1 MSRFSRVVFLLL
13 VGATFSAFFVAQ
25 ELKSRP
31 PVVKVTRVTPF
42 FSPDGDGRRDTSEIS
57 VVVKNPDEV
66 TIAILDSEGE
76 RVRRLASNV
85 SARRFRPVRVSWDG
99 RDDAGRRLPDGRY
112 RVRVGLR
119 RQGRSVVS
127 SKVIRLDTT
136 PPSPVVERVDPDSRI
151 LSPRGGPVALRV
163 TRAGRGRPRLSV
175 WRTDVE
181 PARRVARLRANHDGT
196 AAWDPTPEGGAAPE
210 GVYLVEATGVDRAGN
225 VGSSASDLPR
235 LPAEVAGS
243 PGITIRSLAVQ
254 SPVTPARSGRPVTF
268 LVDSRRR
275 PYRWSTRRL
284 GRSRP
289 GRRGVSRAGRARL
302 TLRAPRGGS
311 AVHLLELR
319 SGRHRVRVPFLV
331 QSEERADLLVV
342 VPAITWLGRRRGDE
356 SGDGLP
362 DTLEAGGPVR
372 WPRPFAAVQ
381 GLPEGFADEVAPLL
395 VALDRAGVDYDV
407 TSDLAL
413 ARGEGPL
420 LEGHDGVLLAGS
432 LRWVPRPLAL
442 RLRRYVSS
450 GGSIAA
456 FGAES
461 MRRGVTVRPNTL
473 TQPTQPVRR
482 DPFGTR
488 LRPLGPLGGARGAPA
503 VLEPLAEDPRLG
515 LLEGSDGVLTGFTR
529 GEEGRVPDRPN
540 VRLLAALGR
549 SPSEGDESAA
559 AEEELPIPGEDAA
572 GEEASRESEPLP
584 VLAATRVGQGLFI
597 RIGLPEWSQ
606 RVMTDDEVEQINRNI
621 VDLLRGIRPRLRSTR
636 R

>member
-42 FSPDGDGRRDTSEIS
+42 FSPDGDGRRDTNRIS
-57 VVVKNPDEV
+57 VVVKDPDEV
-66 TIAILDSEGE
+66 TIAVLDADGE

-85 SARRFRPVRVSWDG
+85 PARRFRPVRVRWDG
-99 RDDAGRRLPDGRY
+99 RDDAGRRLPDGLY

-127 SKVIRLDTT
+127 SKGIRLDTT
-136 PPSPVVERVDPDSRI
+136 PPSPVVERVDPDVRI

-163 TRAGRGRPRLSV
+163 TKAGRGSPRLSV
-175 WRTDVE
+175 WRTDTE
-181 PARRVARLRANHDGT
+181 PARRVARLRADRDGS
-196 AAWDPTPEGGAAPE
+196 AEWDPTPTGGAADE

-225 VGSSASDLPR
+225 VGSSAPDLPR
-235 LPAEVAGS
+235 LPREVAGS

-254 SPVTPARSGRPVTF
+254 APVAPAGSGRPVTF
-268 LVDSRRR
+268 LVDSRQR

-302 TLRAPRGGS
+302 TLRAPGGGS

-331 QSEERADLLVV
+331 QGEERADLLVV
-342 VPAITWLGRRRGDE
+342 VPAISWLGRHRGDE

-372 WPRPFAAVQ
+372 WPRPFAAAQ
-381 GLPEGFADEVAPLL
+381 GLPDGFADDVAPLL
-395 VALDRAGVDYDV
+395 VALDRAGVTYDV

-420 LEGHDGVLLAGS
+420 LDGHDGVLLPGS

-442 RLRRYVSS
+442 RLRRYVRS
-450 GGSIAA
+450 GGRVAA
-456 FGAES
+456 IGAES
-461 MRRGVTVRPNTL
+461 MRRGVTVGPNTL
-473 TQPTQPVRR
+473 AQPTQPVRR

-488 LRPLGPLGGARGAPA
+488 MRPLAPLRAAGESPPI
-503 VLEPLAEDPRLG
+503 LEPLAEDPELG

-529 GEEGRVPDRPN
+529 GEEGRVPERRN
-540 VRLLAALGR
+540 IRLLAALGR
-549 SPSEGDESAA
+549 PSAAGDESAA
-559 AEEELPIPGEDAA
+559 AGGEA
-572 GEEASRESEPLP
+572 GGAQVDSAGQEAPLGGEPLP
-584 VLAATRVGQGLFI
+584 VLAATRVGRGLVI
-597 RIGLPEWSQ
+597 RVGLPEWSQ
-606 RVMTDDEVEQINRNI
+606 RVMADEEVGQLNRNI
-621 VDLLRGIRPRLRSTR
+621 VDLLRGVRPRLRSSR